1 MTVTWYEISEDQIAQ
16 TGTFSVAGVT
26 EAGDTVSVTVNMI
39 DQVAALL
46 NYTTTVPVG
55 TEPVL
60 PESRPAV
67 LQNGEVI
74 SASFPV
80 EWGEPEGSYD
90 EVGPVMV
97 TGTANVLGQ
106 EMTVSAVVRV
116 QEQQVTIGDS
126 VTGAAN
132 LSQDIEAGF
141 QSDTLEA
148 IKDGNTA
155 ISDNTSGG
163 ANPTAWS
170 NWTNTNKNN
179 DNDAEITFRYDTQQ
193 KAG

>member
-1 MTVTWYEISEDQIAQ
+1 
-16 TGTFSVAGVT
+16 
-26 EAGDTVSVTVNMI
+26 
-39 DQVAALL
+39 
-46 NYTTTVPVG
+46 
-55 TEPVL
+55 
-60 PESRPAV
+60 ESRPAV

-90 EVGPVMV
+90 EEGAVTV

-106 EMTVSAVVRV
+106 EMKVSAVVRV
-116 QEQQVTIGDS
+116 QEQQVTIGDN
-126 VTGAAN
+126 VAASGY
-132 LSQDIEAGF
+132 LSQDIEEQF

-148 IKDGNTA
+148 IKDGQTA

-163 ANPTAWS
+163 PNPTAWS
-170 NWTNTNKNN
+170 NWSNTNNNN

-193 KAG
+193 RIGQIVVYFARDNSGLRFPNAGTTEIYISETGEEGSWTK

>member
-1 MTVTWYEISEDQIAQ
+1 
-16 TGTFSVAGVT
+16 
-26 EAGDTVSVTVNMI
+26 
-39 DQVAALL
+39 
-46 NYTTTVPVG
+46 
-55 TEPVL
+55 
-60 PESRPAV
+60 
-67 LQNGEVI
+67 
-74 SASFPV
+74 
-80 EWGEPEGSYD
+80 YD

-193 KAG
+193 RVGEIVVYFARDNSGLRFPNAGTTEIYISETGEEGSWTK